1 MDAEKRKGQKEIHH
15 LSRHL
20 QPLVLKIVI
29 WMSYETCCYGVGF
42 MFSLFYFVTIIP
54 SLVCNFTSCH
64 LLQSKP
70 VGNHRFWLSA
80 LISFTCSSL
89 VLTSFFVH
97 SSVFGDFLPGFSFL
111 VCHLDF
117 VFFFLFLFPGGFVF
131 SFGLVNLVFTWACL
145 TFKSFCML
153 TFV

>member
-54 SLVCNFTSCH
+54 SSVCNFTSCH

-97 SSVFGDFLPGFSFL
+97 SSVLGDFFAR
-111 VCHLDF
+111 
-117 VFFFLFLFPGGFVF
+117 FFFPRLP
-131 SFGLVNLVFTWACL
+131 FGLCF
-145 TFKSFCML
+145 FF
-153 TFV
+153 FVPLPWWICFLIWTG